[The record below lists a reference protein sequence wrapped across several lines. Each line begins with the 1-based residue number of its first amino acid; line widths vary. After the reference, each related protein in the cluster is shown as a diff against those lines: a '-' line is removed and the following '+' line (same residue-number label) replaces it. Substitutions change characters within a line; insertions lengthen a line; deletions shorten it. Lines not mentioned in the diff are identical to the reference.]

1 MHISSLSFLTL
12 RFSSKCKELGSLNS
26 KSDMKQHKEKYWLED
41 LLDFG
46 VITDVASRASII
58 LSKTIDIFFPI
69 EEGRRTGGG
78 REGEDAQ

>member
-1 MHISSLSFLTL
+1 
-12 RFSSKCKELGSLNS
+12 
-26 KSDMKQHKEKYWLED
+26 MKQHKGKYWLEG

-46 VITDVASRASII
+46 VIIDVASRASII

-78 REGEDAQ
+78 REGGRRCTIAESAYTRSLAATTSKKLHI

>member
-1 MHISSLSFLTL
+1 
-12 RFSSKCKELGSLNS
+12 
-26 KSDMKQHKEKYWLED
+26 MKQHKEKYWLED